1 MIRKFT
7 FLSILINL
15 ITWGVGS
22 GLGSEYDTLARQ
34 SLKNASSNRSEINKA
49 LRRVRPKHQE
59 GMEFLIAYMP
69 IADLQS
75 LSAQFLLQHVEY
87 AYKAWE
93 EAAWGESISKDIF
106 LNNIL
111 PYSNV
116 TETRESWRKDFY
128 ERFQNIVQGSLTPGE
143 AAVKLNQEIFKIT
156 NVKYSTARKR
166 PDQSPSESMATGLA
180 SCSGLS
186 VMLIDACRSVGIPA
200 RFVGTPMWSNKSGNH
215 SWVEVWSGGWHFTGA
230 CEPAGDD
237 LDRGWFL
244 GRAAQAD
251 RNSRLHAIYAVS
263 YRPTKQRFPLGWAA
277 EKDWVWAVN
286 VTDRYTQMKEEL
298 AEGIGRVMFSVVDS
312 DGKRLSAPL
321 EIRDMAGQTIYE
333 GVTNDIR
340 FDTNDHLNVKL
351 TLSQQYEILVRHDSD
366 VIRRTLKFET
376 PGALTVFK
384 FKTTKNN

>member
-1 MIRKFT
+1 MFQKST
-7 FLSILINL
+7 CLAILFSL
-15 ITWGVGS
+15 FPLGVAES
-22 GLGSEYDTLARQ
+22 CGSEYDTLARQ
-34 SLKNASSNRSEINKA
+34 SLKNAGSNRVEIGNA
-49 LRRVRPKHQE
+49 LRLVPRKQKE
-59 GMEFLIAYMP
+59 GMEFLIAFMP
-69 IADLQS
+69 VSDLQS

-87 AYKAWE
+87 AYKAWQ
-93 EAAWGESISKDIF
+93 EAAWSGSITKDIF

-128 ERFQNIVQGSLTPGE
+128 ERFQVIVRDSQTPGE
-143 AAVKLNQEIFKIT
+143 AAVKLNQEIFRIT

-166 PDQSPSESMATGLA
+166 PDQSPSETMDSGLA

-186 VMLIDACRSVGIPA
+186 VLLIDACRSVGIPA

-215 SWVEVWSGGWHFTGA
+215 SWVEIWNDGWHFTGA
-230 CEPAGDD
+230 CEPAGDH

-298 AEGIGRVMFSVVDS
+298 PAGIARVMFGAVDN
-312 DGKRLSAPL
+312 DGVRLSASV
-321 EIRDMAGQTIYE
+321 EIRDTAGKLIYQ
-333 GVTNDIR
+333 GITNDIR

-351 TLSQQYEILVRHDSD
+351 KLSEEYEVLVRHDADS
-366 VIRRTLKFET
+366 IRRKVKFET
-376 PGALTVFK
+376 TGVLTMFK
-384 FKTTKNN
+384 FKTNR

>member
-1 MIRKFT
+1 MFRKST
-7 FLSILINL
+7 YLAILFSL
-15 ITWGVGS
+15 FMLGAAESW
-22 GLGSEYDTLARQ
+22 GSEYGTLARR
-34 SLKNASSNRSEINKA
+34 SLRNSGSNHTEIRKA
-49 LRRVRPKHQE
+49 LRLVPRNEQE
-59 GMEFLIAYMP
+59 GMEFLIAFMP
-69 IADLQS
+69 DSDLQS
-75 LSAQFLLQHVEY
+75 LSSHFLLQHVEY
-87 AYKAWE
+87 AYKAWK
-93 EAAWGESISKDIF
+93 EATWSGSISKEIF

-128 ERFQNIVQGSLTPGE
+128 ERFQIIVRGSKTSGE
-143 AAVKLNQEIFKIT
+143 AAVKLNQEIFKLT

-166 PDQSPSESMATGLA
+166 PDQSPSETINSGLA

-215 SWVEVWSGGWHFTGA
+215 SWVEIWNNGWHFTGA
-230 CEPAGDD
+230 CEPAGDK

-244 GRAAQAD
+244 GRASEAD
-251 RNSRLHAIYAVS
+251 RNSQMHAIYAVS

-298 AEGIGRVMFSVVDS
+298 PAGMARVMFGAVDG
-312 DGKRLSAPL
+312 DGMRFSATV
-321 EIRDMAGQTIYE
+321 EIRDATGNLIFE
-333 GVTNDIR
+333 GTTNDIR

-351 TLSQQYEILVRHDSD
+351 KLSEHYEILVRHDTD
-366 VIRRTLKFET
+366 IIRRTVKFET
-376 PGALTVFK
+376 SGVLTVFE
-384 FKTTKNN
+384 FKSNK

>member
-1 MIRKFT
+1 MFRKIT
-7 FLSILINL
+7 HLAILFSL
-15 ITWGVGS
+15 VTLGVTES
-22 GLGSEYDTLARQ
+22 WGSEYDALARR
-34 SLKNASSNRSEINKA
+34 SLRNAGSNRAEISKA
-49 LRRVRPKHQE
+49 LRLVPRKQQE
-59 GMEFLIAYMP
+59 GMEFLIAFMP
-69 IADLQS
+69 ASDLQS
-75 LSAQFLLQHVEY
+75 LSAQFLLQHVKY
-87 AYKAWE
+87 AYKAWQE
-93 EAAWGESISKDIF
+93 SAWSESITKDIF

-128 ERFQNIVQGSLTPGE
+128 ERFQVIVRDSKTPGE

-166 PDQSPSESMATGLA
+166 PDQSPSETIDSGLA

-215 SWVEVWSGGWHFTGA
+215 SWVEIWNDGWHFTGA
-230 CEPAGDD
+230 CEPAGDQ

-244 GRAAQAD
+244 GRASQAD

-263 YRPTKQRFPLGWAA
+263 YRPTKQRFPLGWAD

-298 AEGIGRVMFSVVDS
+298 PAGMARVMFGAIDS
-312 DGKRLSAPL
+312 DGTRLSAAV
-321 EIRDMAGQTIYE
+321 EIRDTAGNLIYE
-333 GVTNDIR
+333 GTTNDIR

-351 TLSQQYEILVRHDSD
+351 KLSEQYEILVRHDTVS
-366 VIRRTLKFET
+366 IRRTVKFET
-376 PGALTVFK
+376 TGVLTLFK
-384 FKTTKNN
+384 FMANK

>member
-7 FLSILINL
+7 YLSILFSL
-15 ITWGVGS
+15 IAVGAAES
-22 GLGSEYDTLARQ
+22 SGSEYDTLARQ
-34 SLKNASSNRSEINKA
+34 SFKNAGNNRGEISKA
-49 LRRVRPKHQE
+49 LRLVPRKQQE

-69 IADLQS
+69 NADLQS

-93 EAAWGESISKDIF
+93 EAAWSSSISKDIF

-128 ERFQNIVQGSLTPGE
+128 ERFQAIVKDSQTPGE
-143 AAVKLNQEIFKIT
+143 AAVKLNQEIFKLT

-166 PDQSPSESMATGLA
+166 PDQSPSESIDSGLA

-215 SWVEVWSGGWHFTGA
+215 SWVEVWNGGWHFTGA
-230 CEPAGDD
+230 CEPAGDE

-263 YRPTKQRFPLGWAA
+263 YRPTKQRFPLGWAP

-298 AEGIGRVMFSVVDS
+298 PAGIGRVMLGAVDNN
-312 DGKRLSAPL
+312 GVRLSAAI
-321 EIRDMAGQTIYE
+321 EIRDTEGNLVYE
-333 GVTNDIR
+333 GNTNDIR

-351 TLSQQYEILVRHDSD
+351 KLSEQYEILVHHDED
-366 VIRRTLKFET
+366 IIRRTVKFEAA
-376 PGALTVFK
+376 GVLTIFK
-384 FKTTKNN
+384 FRANK

>member
-7 FLSILINL
+7 YLSILFSL
-15 ITWGVGS
+15 IGVGAAES
-22 GLGSEYDTLARQ
+22 WGSEYDTLARQ
-34 SLKNASSNRSEINKA
+34 SIKNAGDNRGEISKA
-49 LRRVRPKHQE
+49 LRLVPRKQRE
-59 GMEFLIAYMP
+59 GMEFLIAFMP
-69 IADLQS
+69 NADLQS
-75 LSAQFLLQHVEY
+75 LSAQFLLQHVKY

-93 EAAWGESISKDIF
+93 EAAWSGSISKDIF

-128 ERFQNIVQGSLTPGE
+128 ERFQAIVKDSQTPGE
-143 AAVKLNQEIFKIT
+143 AAVKLNQEIFKLT

-166 PDQSPSESMATGLA
+166 PDQSPSESIDSGLA

-186 VMLIDACRSVGIPA
+186 VMLIDACRSVGVPA
-200 RFVGTPMWSNKSGNH
+200 RFVGTPLWSNKSGNH
-215 SWVEVWSGGWHFTGA
+215 SWVEVWNGGWHFTGA
-230 CEPAGDD
+230 CEPAGDE
-237 LDRGWFL
+237 LDHGWFL

-263 YRPTKQRFPLGWAA
+263 YRPTKQRFPLGWAP

-298 AEGIGRVMFSVVDS
+298 PDGIGRVMLGAVDNN
-312 DGKRLSAPL
+312 GVRLSAAI
-321 EIRDMAGQTIYE
+321 EIWDTEGNLVYE
-333 GVTNDIR
+333 GNTNDIR

-351 TLSQQYEILVRHDSD
+351 KLSEQYEILVHHDED
-366 VIRRTLKFET
+366 IIRRTVKFEAA
-376 PGALTVFK
+376 GVLTIFK
-384 FKTTKNN
+384 FRANK

>member
-1 MIRKFT
+1 MFQKST
-7 FLSILINL
+7 CLAILFSL
-15 ITWGVGS
+15 FPLGVAES
-22 GLGSEYDTLARQ
+22 CGSEYDTLARQ
-34 SLKNASSNRSEINKA
+34 SLKNAGSNRVEIGNA
-49 LRRVRPKHQE
+49 LRLVPRKQKE
-59 GMEFLIAYMP
+59 GMEFLIAFMP
-69 IADLQS
+69 VSDLQS

-87 AYKAWE
+87 AYKAWQ
-93 EAAWGESISKDIF
+93 EAAWSGSITKDIF

-128 ERFQNIVQGSLTPGE
+128 ERFQVIVRDSQTPGE
-143 AAVKLNQEIFKIT
+143 AAVKLNQEIFRIT

-166 PDQSPSESMATGLA
+166 PDQSPSETMDSGLA

-186 VMLIDACRSVGIPA
+186 VLLIDACRSVGIPA

-215 SWVEVWSGGWHFTGA
+215 SWVEIWNDGWHFTGA
-230 CEPAGDD
+230 CEPAGDH

-298 AEGIGRVMFSVVDS
+298 PAGIARVMFGAVDN
-312 DGKRLSAPL
+312 DGVRLSASV
-321 EIRDMAGQTIYE
+321 EIRDTAGQLIYQ
-333 GVTNDIR
+333 GITNDIR

-351 TLSQQYEILVRHDSD
+351 KVSEEYEVLVRHDADS
-366 VIRRTLKFET
+366 IRRKVKFET
-376 PGALTVFK
+376 TGVLTMFK
-384 FKTTKNN
+384 FKTNR

>member
-1 MIRKFT
+1 MIRRFT
-7 FLSILINL
+7 DLLILFSL
-15 ITWGVGS
+15 ITVGTS
-22 GLGSEYDTLARQ
+22 ESWGSEYDTLARQ
-34 SLKNASSNRSEINKA
+34 SVKNAGSNRTEISKA
-49 LRRVRPKHQE
+49 LRLVPRNQHE

-69 IADLQS
+69 TADLQS
-75 LSAQFLLQHVEY
+75 LSSQFLLQHVKY
-87 AYKAWE
+87 AYKSWE
-93 EAAWGESISKDIF
+93 EAAWSGSISKDLF

-116 TETRESWRKDFY
+116 TETREAWRKDFY
-128 ERFQNIVQGSLTPGE
+128 DRFRAIVKDSQTPGE
-143 AAVKLNQEIFKIT
+143 AAVKLNQEIFKLT

-166 PDQSPSESMATGLA
+166 PDQSPSESIDSGLA

-215 SWVEVWSGGWHFTGA
+215 SWVEVWNGGWHFTGA
-230 CEPAGDD
+230 CEPAGDE

-244 GRAAQAD
+244 ARAAQAD

-263 YRPTKQRFPLGWAA
+263 YRPTKQRFPLGWAP

-298 AEGIGRVMFSVVDS
+298 PAGFGRVMFRAVDNN
-312 DGKRLSAPL
+312 GVRVSAAVQ
-321 EIRDMAGQTIYE
+321 IRDTE
-333 GVTNDIR
+333 GNLVFEGNTNDIR

-351 TLSQQYEILVRHDSD
+351 KLSRQYEMSVRHDED
-366 VIRRTLKFET
+366 IIRRTVKFEA
-376 PGALTVFK
+376 PGVLTTFK
-384 FKTTKNN
+384 FKANK